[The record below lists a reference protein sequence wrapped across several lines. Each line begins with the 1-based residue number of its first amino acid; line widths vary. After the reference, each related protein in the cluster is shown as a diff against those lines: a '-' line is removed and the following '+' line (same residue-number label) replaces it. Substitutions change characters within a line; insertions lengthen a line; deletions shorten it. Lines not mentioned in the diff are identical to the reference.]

1 MEVNKYIGMLT
12 SSLREYHSGWA
23 LEDYVHDAKRKF
35 IAKFDKPF
43 KHETV
48 YNTLKRSL
56 TKFAID
62 MDSVHPRVKST
73 ILFCENDN
81 APAVADGNADG
92 LVGDVAGGGVV
103 ADAAGGGIPGIGMY
117 TPRPTVGK
125 KKAKALLM
133 SNSSVTSGNK
143 KQKAEEAALA
153 NENIIA
159 MRSNSLAIL
168 VEEIQKKNRLAEQQ
182 FAYQFF
188 TSRPDSVESKEFF
201 EAMAKKFAG
210 YGVAP
215 EVAVVECVE
224 SVESSLTSTAG
235 DDDAND
241 DGDEMYDSR
250 GLFVP
255 GGLILRNMPG
265 SSFTQDSPPPLPS
278 TQKLVSALH
287 DHSRNDNIQD
297 VEDSQQTTLN

>member
-1 MEVNKYIGMLT
+1 MNHRNA
-12 SSLREYHSGWA
+12 SLSRWA

-62 MDSVHPRVKST
+62 MDSVHLRVKRT
-73 ILFCENDN
+73 IFFCENDN
-81 APAVADGNADG
+81 APVVEDGNAD
-92 LVGDVAGGGVV
+92 GVV

-117 TPRPTVGK
+117 APRPTVGK

-133 SNSSVTSGNK
+133 SNSVTSGNK
-143 KQKAEEAALA
+143 KLKAEEAALA

-159 MRSNSLAIL
+159 MRTNSLAIL

-188 TSRPDSVESKEFF
+188 TSRPDSNESKALF

-210 YGVAP
+210 DGVAP
-215 EVAVVECVE
+215 EVAVVESVE
-224 SVESSLTSTAG
+224 SVESSLTSTNPG
-235 DDDAND
+235 EVTIVIPND
-241 DGDEMYDSR
+241 VH
-250 GLFVP
+250 FVV
-255 GGLILRNMPG
+255 IL
-265 SSFTQDSPPPLPS
+265 
-278 TQKLVSALH
+278 K
-287 DHSRNDNIQD
+287 
-297 VEDSQQTTLN
+297 